1 MALMSPLIAQFW
13 SLVIGVVSGL
23 LAYAAGLPLPWMLG
37 SMIGNMG
44 FALAGAPIAGPT
56 KLRPYVIPILGVMLG
71 SAITAD
77 ILSQLGGWALTVV
90 ILPLYLAVA
99 AGLSFYVYHR
109 VGGYDPVTA
118 YYSAMPGGLNEML
131 ILGGEAGGNERKIA
145 LAHAAR
151 VLLVILF
158 VALFSGLFLGV
169 RSGANISNWIPLN
182 APSPMDYVYLLGAA
196 SVGSWLGKKAR
207 LPAAAVF
214 GPMIVSG
221 ILHAFKFV
229 EIAPPSVFVI
239 ASQVV
244 IGSIIG
250 TRFIGATWRELRR
263 DMGLAVLG
271 TSVMLIVAVAFGAG
285 IAWASHMSI
294 SQAFLAFAPGGL
306 TEMSLLT
313 LAMNQDVAYVSTMH
327 IIRITVVVGVAA
339 FVFGLLGK
347 RIAKQTKEP

>member
-1 MALMSPLIAQFW
+1 MAERSPLIAQFW

-44 FALAGAPIAGPT
+44 FALAAAPIAGPT

-90 ILPLYLAVA
+90 VLPLYLAVA
-99 AGLSFYVYHR
+99 AGLSFFVYSR
-109 VGGYDPVTA
+109 IGGYDRVTA
-118 YYSAMPGGLNEML
+118 YFSAMPGGLNEML

-158 VALFSGLFLGV
+158 VALFFGLFLGV
-169 RSGANISNWIPLN
+169 RSGAQASNWIPLN
-182 APSPMDYVYLLGAA
+182 APSPIDYAYLFVAA
-196 SVGSWLGKKAR
+196 LIGSWLGKKAH
-207 LPAAAVF
+207 LPASAIF

-239 ASQVV
+239 ASQIV

-263 DMGLAVLG
+263 DVGLAALG
-271 TSVMLIVAVAFGAG
+271 TGVMLVVAVGFGAA
-285 IAWASHMSI
+285 ISWASHMSI

-313 LAMNQDVAYVSTMH
+313 LAMDQDVAYVSTMH
-327 IIRITVVVGVAA
+327 IIRITVVVGVASL
-339 FVFGLLGK
+339 VFGLLGK
-347 RIAKQTKEP
+347 RVTKQAKKP

>member
-1 MALMSPLIAQFW
+1 MALASPLIKQLL
-13 SLVIGVVSGL
+13 SLIIGVVSGL
-23 LAYAAGLPLPWMLG
+23 AAYAAGLPLPWMLG
-37 SMIGNMG
+37 SMIGNMA
-44 FALAGAPIAGPT
+44 FSLAGAPIAGPT
-56 KLRPYVIPILGVMLG
+56 KLRPYVIPVLGVMLG

-77 ILSQLGGWALTVV
+77 IFSQLGGWVLTVV
-90 ILPLYLAVA
+90 ILPFYLAIA
-99 AGLSFYVYHR
+99 AGMSFLVYR
-109 VGGYDPVTA
+109 KIGGYDPVTA

-131 ILGGEAGGNERKIA
+131 ILGSEAGGDERKIA

-158 VALFSGLFLGV
+158 VALFFGLFLGV
-169 RSGANISNWIPLN
+169 RSGANTNNWISLN
-182 APSPMDYVYLLGAA
+182 APSALDYTYLFGAA
-196 SVGSWLGKKAR
+196 LFGSWLGKLAR

-214 GPMIVSG
+214 GPMILSG
-221 ILHAFKFV
+221 ILHAFKLV

-239 ASQVV
+239 ASQIV

-271 TSVMLIVAVAFGAG
+271 TGVMLIVAVCFGAV
-285 IAWASHMSI
+285 IAWASHMAM

-313 LAMNQDVAYVSTMH
+313 LALHQDVAYVSTMH
-327 IIRITVVVGVAA
+327 IFRITVVVGIAA
-339 FVFGLLGK
+339 FIFGLLGK
-347 RIAKQTKEP
+347 RISKQADDQ